1 MAMVNGKLLAH
12 QYFDTDSDRKQF
24 LDECQVLK
32 YDLIKWKKEFP
43 DEVRKPLVEKTPL
56 QHQLTGALRSCCS

>member
-1 MAMVNGKLLAH
+1 MPERDDPGFSDYGNVNGKLLAH
-12 QYFDTDSDRKQF
+12 QYFERKQF

-43 DEVRKPLVEKTPL
+43 DK
-56 QHQLTGALRSCCS
+56 